1 MQVNEATATLLAE
14 SLPDDALT
22 LNNLSQMYRI
32 ASLSRALD
40 IDISQYFLLTRLID
54 ADPWDAHQPQAAM
67 QFIDAVQ
74 FQQTSAFTSAELG
87 YLLLHDEASVGSVQ
101 MPATSIAN
109 LLREIQI
116 AVRAVWIRYALSN
129 TPSIDQL
136 NARLGDYFDQET
148 IDSIVTMV
156 GQAVP
161 YSPEDQAYLQE
172 TLNFLAPV
180 ELKNAV
186 DQSKPANV
194 RYKNLLILLN
204 RYGRTSGSVN
214 VVAQIIADIFALDLT
229 VAQLL
234 LTEVV
239 SRSGHP
245 GEFVINALL
254 EPLFIDSGKEKLAA
268 AIASEF
274 LQDAF
279 SIIEGTSTMTD
290 ADIEAFIVLHF
301 DFLDSEE
308 AKTNLV
314 GSAALVDVVE
324 RYQYVT
330 APLDEAQY
338 TLSEEVFAEQF
349 AAVLSIQKSA
359 LVVNKLQITETE
371 LPILNEH
378 AAALQVLPIK
388 GYPFVEEDQNFAG
401 FEAWQNLATLVS
413 LRRVFVAT
421 DSQLFAQLEK
431 VLNPNLIDIVSANAE
446 VDALIDGGVWQES
459 DRPLLV
465 WLYEL
470 ANATGWSFSESNLC
484 GGPGII
490 GRILAR
496 HAERRDAGLFNRRH

>member
-1 MQVNEATATLLAE
+1 
-14 SLPDDALT
+14 
-22 LNNLSQMYRI
+22 
-32 ASLSRALD
+32 
-40 IDISQYFLLTRLID
+40 
-54 ADPWDAHQPQAAM
+54 
-67 QFIDAVQ
+67 
-74 FQQTSAFTSAELG
+74 
-87 YLLLHDEASVGSVQ
+87 
-101 MPATSIAN
+101 MPST
-109 LLREIQI
+109 
-116 AVRAVWIRYALSN
+116 
-129 TPSIDQL
+129 
-136 NARLGDYFDQET
+136 
-148 IDSIVTMV
+148 
-156 GQAVP
+156 
-161 YSPEDQAYLQE
+161 
-172 TLNFLAPV
+172 
-180 ELKNAV
+180 K
-186 DQSKPANV
+186 SKPANV

-268 AIASEF
+268 AIAAEF

-314 GSAALVDVVE
+314 GSDALVDVVE

-338 TLSEEVFAEQF
+338 MLSEEVFAEQF
-349 AAVLSIQKSA
+349 AAVFSIQKSA

-371 LPILNEH
+371 LPILNQH

-388 GYPFVEEDQNFAG
+388 GYPFVEEEQNFAG

-421 DSQLFAQLEK
+421 DSALFAQLEK
-431 VLNPNLIDIVSANAE
+431 VLNPNLIDIVSLNAE
-446 VDALIDGGVWQES
+446 VDCS
-459 DRPLLV
+459 HR
-465 WLYEL
+465 
-470 ANATGWSFSESNLC
+470 
-484 GGPGII
+484 
-490 GRILAR
+490 
-496 HAERRDAGLFNRRH
+496 